1 MPSLRH
7 GEATLDRNPG
17 AGADH
22 NRQKIKGAVMML
34 ARTVQLAIGSLVLC
48 AAGPAAAQGDLDQG
62 KTAAQLYASDC
73 ANCHKSP
80 QSISTTRWFFG
91 LESFLTEHYT
101 SSRQSAAILA
111 AYLKEQDRQSADAQ
125 RARTAKRVS
134 QARPAEP
141 PSRNAEEDIPRPP
154 ADIPDVRP

>member
-1 MPSLRH
+1 
-7 GEATLDRNPG
+7 
-17 AGADH
+17 
-22 NRQKIKGAVMML
+22 ML
-34 ARTVQLAIGSLVLC
+34 LTRSIWLAIGALVLC
-48 AAGPAAAQGDLDQG
+48 AAAPAAAQGNLDEG
-62 KTAAQLYASDC
+62 KTAAQLFAANC

-80 QSISTTRWFFG
+80 QSVSSTRWFFG

-111 AYLKEQDRQSADAQ
+111 TYLKEQDRRSTDAQ
-125 RARTAKRVS
+125 RAHTAGRVS

-141 PSRNAEEDIPRPP
+141 PTRNTEEDMPRPP

>member
-1 MPSLRH
+1 ML
-7 GEATLDRNPG
+7 
-17 AGADH
+17 
-22 NRQKIKGAVMML
+22 L
-34 ARTVQLAIGSLVLC
+34 ARCVGLAIGALVLC
-48 AAGPAAAQGDLDQG
+48 AAGPAAAQGNLDEG
-62 KTAAQLYASDC
+62 KTAAQLFAADC

-80 QSISTTRWFFG
+80 QSVSSTRWFFG

-111 AYLKEQDRQSADAQ
+111 AYLKEQDRQAADAQ
-125 RARTAKRVS
+125 RARTAGRVS

-141 PSRNAEEDIPRPP
+141 PTRKTEDDIPRPP